1 MRAIKALKG
10 GVDKVTKDLSEVVL
24 ITANL
29 KNKKFDT
36 TAMIQWVNE
45 QKKIVD
51 NQRDEIYQKWVT
63 LKQED
68 HAILGEAE
76 LKGKTK
82 EALAAVKLILDIFKI
97 FAKDVLGEFRNN

>member
-1 MRAIKALKG
+1 MKG

-45 QKKIVD
+45 QKQIVD

-97 FAKDVLGEFRNN
+97 FAKDVLGEFRNS

>member
-1 MRAIKALKG
+1 MKG